1 VPSVRHGTEQ
11 YTTRAAAGLRRR
23 GRPVV
28 VFADVAHERI
38 RVPATANAERSNT
51 AVFVL
56 LGLASAM
63 CLALV
68 AARTVYA
75 HVGHFQFLIW
85 NLFLAWIPL
94 ALAALAYR
102 IATRRGALARVIV
115 VPTAI
120 VWLLFFP
127 NAPYIVTDFVH
138 LGQFHDRVPG
148 WYDVMLIAWFAW
160 TGLMLGVVSLRLMQ
174 EIVSRAAGAVAGWVM
189 VALVTA
195 LGSVGIYLGRFLGWN
210 SWDVFQAP
218 LALAD
223 KAWDRANQPNAD
235 VRMFGFTVLFA
246 LLFLFIYVA
255 VYLVGRPAA
264 EP

>member
-1 VPSVRHGTEQ
+1 MPVKSNVGRSN
-11 YTTRAAAGLRRR
+11 AA
-23 GRPVV
+23 
-28 VFADVAHERI
+28 VFA
-38 RVPATANAERSNT
+38 
-51 AVFVL
+51 L

-68 AARTVYA
+68 LARTVYS
-75 HVGHFQFLIW
+75 HTGHFQFLIW

-94 ALAALAYR
+94 VLAAVAYR
-102 IATRRGALARVIV
+102 IATRRSALARLIV

-138 LGQFHDRVPG
+138 LGQFHDNVPG
-148 WYDVMLIAWFAW
+148 WYDVMLIAWYAW
-160 TGLMLGVVSLRLMQ
+160 TGLLLGIVSLRLMQ
-174 EIVSRAAGAVAGWVM
+174 EIVTRAAGSVAGWLL
-189 VALVTA
+189 VAIVTA
-195 LGSVGIYLGRFLGWN
+195 LGSVGIYLGRFLRWN

-235 VRMFGFTVLFA
+235 ERMLGFTVLFA
-246 LLFLFIYVA
+246 LLFLFVYVA
-255 VYLVGRPAA
+255 VYLIGGPEGGEGSVVRAPARTSSS
-264 EP
+264 